1 MLKHKNKKSLKIIF
15 NTDFKLKMKRRMKKK
30 RKTILTIL
38 TTKSQAVR
46 MERRRMD
53 TGIFRNYNQQVLVLI
68 ES

>member
-15 NTDFKLKMKRRMKKK
+15 NTDFKLKKKKRRMKKK

-46 MERRRMD
+46 M
-53 TGIFRNYNQQVLVLI
+53 
-68 ES
+68 